1 MEPTADISQA
11 FSMMFKTINNNHVQG
26 ENGAFA
32 FQTPASTN
40 DDFDGTLVELFL
52 LVRRESQ
59 ENIFNILSKLKTIIE
74 TNSNTKAENL
84 KKLIKISLYIRNPR
98 HGKGERD
105 IFYNILEWMWEN
117 YQEIAKFMIN
127 VIKDFG
133 YWGDFSHLY
142 EISSSTIMKEYLVEL
157 YSNQLNGDYKMLFR
171 QGANISL
178 AGKWAPREHSKY
190 SKFARALT
198 KSMFKN
204 ITSFKQGK
212 KVYRLTIGA
221 LNSRLKTVET
231 LMCDKNWETIDFAK
245 VPSVAMT
252 NLSKAF
258 QDEYVNPYPINK
270 RKNNT
275 HRQSQRRH
283 KIGQLDFED
292 REACRQNLK
301 SHIENDNKINSSVS
315 NITDIIKRYMNGES
329 EDIVWEVQ
337 WKNRIN
343 EIKTLIKETENTTNT
358 IFPMIDLSSSMS
370 GEPMLNA
377 IALGTFCATAINSS
391 VNDNVFANKFLTF
404 NTTPE
409 LATLPKEENLY
420 TTIKSVKEWSSCWG
434 GSTNIQSALEL
445 ILDIA
450 VNNNVTQDEM
460 PKVLAI
466 FTDMQFNQG
475 DGKWNETSY
484 EMLKRKFEE
493 KSYVAPHVIFWNL
506 RSNTTGYQV
515 KASTPNVTML
525 SGYSTR
531 MMDLFLSGSVDTLAS
546 EFDNDVEI
554 KLNNKQKPTT
564 LEIMQ
569 KVFEH
574 DMFDCYLHEMHH
586 LVYKNQ
592 PKTDN
597 NDFASMFTSMFST
610 MFQKGTQE
618 KKNNLD
624 KDIDEDE
631 DLDGDL
637 DDELDDDNQESEK
650 NDIENNVES
659 EKMESQE
666 SQQTQK
672 TQKVDEPSITE
683 NTSTRMQQ
691 NQCHIS

>member
-1 MEPTADISQA
+1 
-11 FSMMFKTINNNHVQG
+11 MMFETINNNYVKG

-32 FQTPASTN
+32 FQTPASSN
-40 DDFDGTLVELFL
+40 NDFDGTLVELFL
-52 LVRRESQ
+52 LVRGESQ
-59 ENIFNILSKLKTIIE
+59 ESIFNILNKLKSIIE
-74 TNSNTKAENL
+74 TNSNTKPENL
-84 KKLIKISLYIRNPR
+84 KKLIKISLYLRNPR

-105 IFYNILEWMWEN
+105 IFYNILEWMWGN

-142 EISSSTIMKEYLVEL
+142 EKTSTTSLKEHLVEL

-171 QGANISL
+171 PGANISL

-190 SKFARALT
+190 SNFAKALT
-198 KSMFKN
+198 KAMFKN

-221 LNSRLKTVET
+221 LNSRLNTVET
-231 LMCDKNWETIDFAK
+231 LMCDKNWETINFSK

-258 QDEYVNPYPINK
+258 QDEYVNPYPRNERK
-270 RKNNT
+270 RDT

-283 KIGQLDFED
+283 KIGEKDYED

-301 SHIENDNKINSSVS
+301 KHIENDNKINSSVS

-343 EIKTLIKETENTTNT
+343 EIKTLVQDTGNTTNT

-377 IALGTFCATAINSS
+377 IALGIFCATAINTSE
-391 VNDNVFANKFLTF
+391 NDNVFANKFLTF

-409 LATLPKEENLY
+409 IATLPKEGNLY
-420 TTIKSVKEWSSCWG
+420 TLIKAVGKWTTRWG
-434 GSTNIQSALEL
+434 GTTNIQSALKL
-445 ILDIA
+445 ILEIA
-450 VNNNVTQDEM
+450 VNNNVSQDEM

-466 FTDMQFNQG
+466 FTDMQFNEG
-475 DGKWNETSY
+475 DDKWNETSY

-493 KSYVAPHVIFWNL
+493 KSYVVPHVIFWNL
-506 RSNTTGYQV
+506 SSNKIGYQV

-531 MMDLFLSGSVDTLAS
+531 MMDLFLSGSVDTLAT
-546 EFDNDVEI
+546 EFENNIDN

-574 DMFDCYLHEMHH
+574 DMFDCYLHEMHE

-592 PKTDN
+592 PKPDN
-597 NDFASMFTSMFST
+597 NVFASMFTSMFST
-610 MFQKGTQE
+610 ILQKDTQKGTHE
-618 KKNNLD
+618 ENIN
-624 KDIDEDE
+624 IGE
-631 DLDGDL
+631 DL
-637 DDELDDDNQESEK
+637 DDELDDELDNNEETENKHIESK
-650 NDIENNVES
+650 IDNENIES
-659 EKMESQE
+659 EKMDSTQE
-666 SQQTQK
+666 IQETQD
-672 TQKVDEPSITE
+672 QENQDQEIDEPSVIE
-683 NTSTRMQQ
+683 NTSTKTQQ
-691 NQCHIS
+691 NQCHVS